1 MDMTMSLL
9 RAEGPLLCFL
19 SFPSIVTLEIMELQ
33 DGRGLDPSLFKR
45 ESPKRS
51 TQGESTLDLE
61 PGDLLLGNQ
70 VSQPLPSTS

>member
-51 TQGESTLDLE
+51 TQGESTLDL
-61 PGDLLLGNQ
+61 GKLLRLEDVYYSN
-70 VSQPLPSTS
+70 